1 MKVHCRNL
9 VAWFVAVAAAVTLAG
24 CGGGGGGGGDV
35 ASPPPPPPPPGNA
48 APVAAFSSAASVVAG
63 VPLALDAS
71 ASRDA
76 DNDPLT
82 YSWNMGNGQRGGGQ
96 SIAAVFDSAGS
107 YTVRLTVDDDRG
119 GVHSVDRVVTVSAG
133 AAAAGSVPTSVIVR
147 DTGGALV
154 SGVSVSVNRAGGA
167 SASTDADGRASVS
180 TERGVP
186 VTLKFSKAGYA
197 DQFKTQT
204 LPAAAE
210 SGYQQVTMLARE
222 PALTLANAAD
232 GGELVGKDGVKVSFA
247 PGTLVDAQGN
257 PVSGPVQVS
266 MTPVDVVQNLRAF
279 PGKFEGVRPSGQQG
293 LLLSY
298 GTVEFVLSAQGAPVQ
313 LAAGKKA
320 TIEIPIYTGFK
331 RDGTPI
337 VAGDRFPIW
346 SLNERTGGWTEEGTG
361 TAVAAASPSDFALRA
376 EVTHFSWWNHDDFDG
391 DPGRPKPKCQV
402 DTNLDGIPEDLSG
415 TGYCWHEAVPELDD
429 FQTNSAG
436 RAQALAAAGSA
447 RPLAEPRTRRIPA
460 FVATGSTPAGG
471 GVALL
476 IPADLN
482 VVFRSWAMNGTLF
495 GSRIVRSAAGVS
507 DEVSIVLVPVRD
519 ASGLNRI
526 SVPYDDN
533 FVLHTVREVDRFVFT
548 PQAGMRYQVRVAR
561 AGGTTVTGE
570 VRITQGANSTLAVAA
585 FGASA
590 FSQFVLATGAQDISI
605 DVTAGSGAPGA
616 YRIEVVA
623 LPPTA
628 SCTGAEA
635 LTLPMSPRNLSMAA
649 NSTVCFTVALA
660 ANEALLIEGQAIG
673 TGTFTGTLK
682 SATDAPL
689 ASKTLP
695 VATNGMF
702 AMRAA
707 VVQPGIYGVE
717 FVTRTGTGPKSFQG
731 FALSKIA
738 LDGTLDVPAQ
748 RSIVRAAGDGRSFWY
763 LARPAAPG
771 AALAVTLDD
780 LTSEHGFR
788 VWPSE
793 ASANKTATGRPVG
806 RVVQTVPGLHPLIQV
821 YPTNR
826 TRVGNIT
833 LSTATP
839 PDTATDSTVATTVP
853 TVGSVV
859 VLGLDATVGEE
870 LSIGRAAG
878 TSQAGTAP
886 NLYGPDFT
894 SALFAA
900 GPGVGSFPG
909 IYTVVETGKHTVE
922 LNAGVGAAGSAYT
935 YRVNRL
941 PAPEAVA
948 LGTRF
953 ERAGTLALGEIK
965 RYRFGVTQGQLIGL
979 QLTSPTALEAAMR
992 VEGGD
997 IYLRS
1002 TFAELAG
1009 TAPRALATGPRY
1021 VETSADATLQVYSQT
1036 VGALANRSG
1045 AFALTVTAPTPAAA
1059 QLGVPVTTTLQAGSF
1074 AAYRFDLPAAG
1085 RYLLCYQ
1092 HTGAVRQPAPSSQ
1105 RNVES
1110 VVWGPSATTASYEGD
1125 IVPDTTNRTEFI
1137 DVLRAGSNTLTL
1149 YTRLASVDVTAR
1161 LLRVS
1166 APVAIALGAGAGS
1179 HSLAPCELRYHGF
1192 AATVGQTF
1200 TATVIAGFAG
1210 RVQVRKLDA
1219 DGVPNALITTASQA
1233 LVAGTPRVLTFSIP
1247 ATGGL
1252 GSGDYV
1258 IEIDADG
1265 DAAGAYTIGLTS
1277 P

>member
-1 MKVHCRNL
+1 MKVHSPNL
-9 VAWFVAVAAAVTLAG
+9 VVWCVAVAAAAMLAG
-24 CGGGGGGGGDV
+24 CGGGDV
-35 ASPPPPPPPPGNA
+35 APPPADNA
-48 APVAAFSSAASVVAG
+48 APVAAFASAASVVAG
-63 VPLALDAS
+63 VPLPLDAS

-82 YSWNMGNGQRGGGQ
+82 YSWSMGNGQRGGGQ

-107 YTVRLTVDDDRG
+107 YTVRLTVDDGRG

-147 DTGGALV
+147 DTSGALV

-180 TERGVP
+180 TERGVA

-204 LPAAAE
+204 LPTAAE

-222 PALTLANAAD
+222 PAFTLTNAAD

-247 PGTLVDAQGN
+247 PGSLVDSQGN
-257 PVSGPVQVS
+257 PVSGPVQVF
-266 MTPVDVVQNLRAF
+266 MTPVDVAQNLQAF

-320 TIEIPIYTGFK
+320 TIEIPIYTGLK

-337 VAGDRFPIW
+337 VVGDRFPIW

-402 DTNLDGIPEDLSG
+402 DTNLDGVPEDLSG

-429 FQTNSAG
+429 FQSNSEG
-436 RAQALAAAGSA
+436 RAKALAAAGDA
-447 RPLAEPRTRRIPA
+447 RALAEPRTRRIPA
-460 FVATGSTPAGG
+460 FAATAATPVGG
-471 GVALL
+471 GVELQ

-482 VVFRSWAMNGTLF
+482 IVFRSWAMNGALF
-495 GSRIVRSAAGVS
+495 GSRVVRAGAGVS
-507 DEVSIVLVPVRD
+507 EDVSIVLAPVRD

-526 SVPYDDN
+526 SLPYDDN

-548 PQAGMRYQVRVAR
+548 PLAGMRFQVRVSR
-561 AGGTTVTGE
+561 AGGTTATGE
-570 VRITQGANSTLAVAA
+570 VRITQGAGATLALAP

-590 FSQFVLATGAQDISI
+590 FGQLVQAVGADDISI
-605 DVTAGSGAPGA
+605 DVTAVAGAPGA
-616 YRIEVVA
+616 YRIEVLA

-628 SCTGAEA
+628 SCAGAEA
-635 LTLPMSPRNLSMAA
+635 LTLPMSPRNLRMAA
-649 NSTVCFTVALA
+649 NSSLCFTVALA

-673 TGTFTGTLK
+673 TGTFTGVLK

-695 VATNGMF
+695 AATNGVF

-717 FVTRTGTGPKSFQG
+717 FVTRAGTGPKDIQG
-731 FALSKIA
+731 FALSRIT
-738 LDGTLDVPAQ
+738 LDGILDPPAQ

-763 LARPAAPG
+763 LARPAVAG

-780 LTSEHGFR
+780 LTSSHGFKL
-788 VWPSE
+788 WPSE
-793 ASANKTATGRPVG
+793 ATANKTATGRPVG
-806 RVVQTVPGLHPLIQV
+806 RVVQTAPGLHPLVQV

-826 TRVGNIT
+826 TGVGNIT

-839 PDTATDSTVATTVP
+839 PDQATDTTVATTVP
-853 TVGSVV
+853 PLGSVV
-859 VLGLDATVGEE
+859 VLGLDATAGEE

-878 TSQAGTAP
+878 TTQAGAAP
-886 NLYGPDFT
+886 NLFGPDFT

-900 GPGVGSFPG
+900 GPGVGNFPG

-922 LNAGVGAAGSAYT
+922 LNAGVGTAGSAYT

-941 PAPEAVA
+941 PAPEAIA

-953 ERAGTLALGEIK
+953 ERSGTLALGEIK
-965 RYRFGVTQGQLIGL
+965 RYSFGVTQGQLIGL
-979 QLTSPTALEAAMR
+979 QLTSPTALKAAMR
-992 VEGGD
+992 VVDGA

-1002 TFAELAG
+1002 GFAELAG

-1021 VETSADATLQVYSQT
+1021 VQTTGSETLQVYSQVT
-1036 VGALANRSG
+1036 GALANRSG
-1045 AFALTVTAPTPAAA
+1045 AFSVSIDAPAPRPAE
-1059 QLGVPVTTTLQAGSF
+1059 LGARIATTLLANTF
-1074 AAYRFDLPAAG
+1074 EAYSYNIVNPG
-1085 RYLLCYQ
+1085 RHLLCYQ
-1092 HTGAVRQPAPSSQ
+1092 HAGQINGFGPA
-1105 RNVES
+1105 RNVET
-1110 VVWGPSATTASYEGD
+1110 VVWGPSTSTPLYEGD
-1125 IVPDTTNRTEFI
+1125 IRPPNGNGTVTDI
-1137 DVLRAGSNTLTL
+1137 VGDLRSGNNTLTL
-1149 YTRLASVDVTAR
+1149 FTRLLASVDVTAR
-1161 LLRVS
+1161 LLRLPD
-1166 APVAIALGAGAGS
+1166 PVDLAVGAAAGS
-1179 HSLAPCELRYHGF
+1179 HGLAPCELRYHRF
-1192 AATVGQTF
+1192 AANVGQVF
-1200 TATVIAGFAG
+1200 TVTANAAFAG
-1210 RVQVRKLDA
+1210 RLQVRKLDA
-1219 DGVPNALITTASQA
+1219 NGVPNALITTASQA
-1233 LVAGTPRVLTFSIP
+1233 LVAGTPRVMTFSIP
-1247 ATGGL
+1247 TSL

-1258 IEIDADG
+1258 VEIDADG
-1265 DAAGAYTIGLTS
+1265 DAAGAYTVGLTA